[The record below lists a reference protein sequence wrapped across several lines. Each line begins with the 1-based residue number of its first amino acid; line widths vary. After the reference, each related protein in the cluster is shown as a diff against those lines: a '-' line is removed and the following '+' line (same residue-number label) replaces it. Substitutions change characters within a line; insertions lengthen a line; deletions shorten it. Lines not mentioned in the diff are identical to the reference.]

1 VGNTFSQL
9 HAKGLLVDVCLV
21 SLQVNKESQFTDVTF
36 HFNEAT
42 PETDGVLNPT
52 RNTRFMGRGYKME
65 QNNDVGLTSPPT
77 INHRCVCSNSVY
89 LRKKELTIDA
99 QQPPSNP
106 NGMYRISEKKI
117 LKSNGG
123 TCIKCEIP

>member
-1 VGNTFSQL
+1 MGNTFSQL

-42 PETDGVLNPT
+42 PKTDGVLNPR

-77 INHRCVCSNSVY
+77 MTHNATGIKAED
-89 LRKKELTIDA
+89 LRKNKT
-99 QQPPSNP
+99 
-106 NGMYRISEKKI
+106 
-117 LKSNGG
+117 
-123 TCIKCEIP
+123 